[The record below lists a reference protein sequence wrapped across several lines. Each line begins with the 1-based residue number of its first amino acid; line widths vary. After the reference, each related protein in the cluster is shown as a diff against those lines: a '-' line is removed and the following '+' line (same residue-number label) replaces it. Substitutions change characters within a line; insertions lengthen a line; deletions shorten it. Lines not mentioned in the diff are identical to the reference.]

1 MIFAQRLALLA
12 LVLSPALFCQAAYA
26 GDRTIT
32 KVVKLL
38 QEMLDKS
45 KADGERDTELFAK
58 YKCYCDINAAEKTK
72 SIADNSEAIA
82 LLSGEISQLQASN
95 GKLSV
100 ANAELEMQ
108 LADNERARATADSL
122 RTKAGE
128 DFRSEETDMENAIG
142 QMGQAIDTLAAIGAD
157 QSASSS
163 ALLTKDKF
171 MSKTSSLV
179 KLNSE
184 VKGAL
189 KAAAVLL
196 SPKERRSVAA
206 FLQAPFTGAY
216 TAQSGEIV
224 GILKNMRDTFKSNL
238 ASARAAES
246 ASSEAHTKFSKVKTD
261 EYDRGKASFNEKDT
275 TLGANDNSLS
285 TKKEQKADA
294 ETSKASDEEFL
305 SKLLKLCAS
314 KTKQYEDRKMIR
326 ANEEA
331 AIAQAQS
338 ILNGDAAFDN
348 FGSTDATSTGST
360 GFVQMTM
367 RTVRMSVVE
376 QVENMLE
383 KVAKKHKSLKLAR
396 VAAHLKEGNPL
407 EKVVK
412 EIENMIDLIAKEEV
426 ADDEQ
431 KAWCDSE
438 REENH
443 SQKSEKTTNI
453 NELEGQVTSIT
464 ETLDSEV
471 DGLRK
476 QLSDEQAT
484 LSQNQKDQAEEVG
497 DRKLSN
503 AAYQKNIGNLVQAQT
518 TLKKATAV
526 LRKFYDWLHAKTGPH
541 HYEKKAG
548 KDSTGGNIKRIPEST
563 TEDLEESCSAD
574 PACVGFNSDGWLKSA
589 VVADDKLFDASGDLY
604 VKVFDSANPVLLQR
618 REDPAPPEAF
628 ENESGDQTEKGG
640 DVMGMLEF
648 ILSEA
653 AEEEKTAHENEEESQ
668 HDFEDTITDLKSQE
682 KTSQETIASL
692 ENQVAAKVK
701 ELEQANQDLAKTKEE
716 KVAIEQYIAKI
727 KPGCDF
733 ITENLDTRKENRVAE
748 TSALNTAIDKLKD
761 TPAYKSAAA
770 AAERDALGECADHC
784 LPDRETVQCKACLAG
799 TSVAGYCA
807 SHTGE
812 AGC

>member
-1 MIFAQRLALLA
+1 MPAVRLVLLA
-12 LVLSPALFCQAAYA
+12 VLLCPTLLCQATNA

-58 YKCYCDINAAEKTK
+58 YKCYCDINAADKTK
-72 SIADNSEAIA
+72 AIADNSEAIQ
-82 LLSGEISQLQASN
+82 LLSGEISSLQAEN

-100 ANAELEMQ
+100 ENAELEMQ
-108 LADNERARATADSL
+108 IADNERARATADSL
-122 RTKAGE
+122 RSKAGE
-128 DFRSEETDMENAIG
+128 DFRSEESDMENAIG

-157 QSASSS
+157 QTAATSADHEKFMAKSAS
-163 ALLTKDKF
+163 F
-171 MSKTSSLV
+171 I
-179 KLNSE
+179 KLNSD

-189 KAAAVLL
+189 KAASVLL

-206 FLQAPFTGAY
+206 FLQAPFTGTY

-246 ASSEAHTKFSKVKTD
+246 ASTEAHTKFTKVKTD
-261 EYDRGKASFNEKDT
+261 EFDRAKASFNEKDT
-275 TLGANDNSLS
+275 TLGSNDNSLS
-285 TKKEQKADA
+285 TKKEQRADA

-305 SKLLKLCAS
+305 AKLLNLCAA

-360 GFVQMTM
+360 GFVQMSM
-367 RTVRMSVVE
+367 RTVRLSVVE
-376 QVENMLE
+376 QVEHMLV
-383 KVAKKHKSLKLAR
+383 KIAKKHKSLKLAR

-453 NELEGQVTSIT
+453 NELNGQVTSHT

-476 QLSDEQAT
+476 QLSDEEAT
-484 LSQNQKDQAEEVG
+484 LAQNQKDQAEEIA

-548 KDSTGGNIKRIPEST
+548 KDSSGSNIKRIPAAS

-604 VKVFDSANPVLLQR
+604 VKVFDSENPVLLQHQ
-618 REDPAPPEAF
+618 REEPAPPEAF

-648 ILSEA
+648 IMSEA

-668 HDFEDTITDLKSQE
+668 HDFEDTMTDLKSQE

-716 KVAIEQYIAKI
+716 KVAIEQYILKI

-733 ITENLDTRKENRVAE
+733 ITENLDTRKENRASE

-770 AAERDALGECADHC
+770 AAERDALGECADRC
-784 LPDRETVQCKACLAG
+784 VPDRETVACMACLAG

-807 SHTGE
+807 GHEGE